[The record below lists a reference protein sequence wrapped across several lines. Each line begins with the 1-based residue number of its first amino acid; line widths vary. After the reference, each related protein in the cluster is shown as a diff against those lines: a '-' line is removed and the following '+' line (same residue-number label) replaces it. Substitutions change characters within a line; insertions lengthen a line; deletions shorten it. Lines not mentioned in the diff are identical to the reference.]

1 MELEAGEA
9 LGLSELEGQITISRP
24 NEHLTLVHTLGG
36 GGEGGGGGGGGEG
49 RRRQRR
55 QRRRR
60 RRRQITISQP
70 NEDLTLVHTLQ
81 TQHLMLS
88 NRHNSEQI

>member
-36 GGEGGGGGGGGEG
+36 GGEGGGGGGGGGGEG

-55 QRRRR
+55 QRRRQ

-88 NRHNSEQI
+88 NKHIS

>member
-36 GGEGGGGGGGGEG
+36 GGEGGGGGGGGGGGEG
-49 RRRQRR
+49 RRRR
-55 QRRRR
+55 
-60 RRRQITISQP
+60 
-70 NEDLTLVHTLQ
+70 
-81 TQHLMLS
+81 
-88 NRHNSEQI
+88 